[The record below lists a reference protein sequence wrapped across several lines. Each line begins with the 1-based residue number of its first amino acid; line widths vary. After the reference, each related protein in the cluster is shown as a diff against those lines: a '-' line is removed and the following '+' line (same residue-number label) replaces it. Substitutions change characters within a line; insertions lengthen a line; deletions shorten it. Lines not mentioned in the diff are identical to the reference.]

1 MGDDSLTGMFELGDR
16 VAAVTG
22 GGGALCGTMAR
33 ALARAGVKVAVLDVR
48 EDAARQVVDEI
59 VGQGGQALAIGADVL
74 SKESLSAAL
83 AKVLAEFGTVDFLI
97 NGAGGNRPDAT
108 TSAEL
113 SFFDLT
119 EKAVRFCLD
128 LNFLG
133 TFFPC
138 QVFGRHFADKSEGA
152 IVNVASMAGIRP
164 LTRGVAYSAAK
175 AAIANFTQWLAVHMS
190 ENYST
195 NIRVNAIAP
204 GFFLTL
210 QNRYL
215 IWDDKKDKPTPR
227 GQQVVDHTPLKRF
240 GDPEDL
246 IGTLFWLLSPA
257 ARFVHGVV
265 VPVDGGFAAYG
276 GV

>member
-1 MGDDSLTGMFELGDR
+1 MGDDSLVNIFGLRGKLA
-16 VAAVTG
+16 VVTG

-33 ALARAGVKVAVLDVR
+33 ALARAGVKVVVLDLR
-48 EDAARQVVDEI
+48 EDAARQVTDEI
-59 VGQGGQALAIGADVL
+59 VSKGGEALAVAADVL
-74 SKESLSAAL
+74 NKESLSAAL
-83 AKVLAEFGTVDFLI
+83 QRVSAELGAVDFLI

-108 TSAEL
+108 TSSDL
-113 SFFDLT
+113 SFFDLS
-119 EKAVRFCLD
+119 EKAVRFCFD

-138 QVFGRHFADKSEGA
+138 QVFGKHFADQGNGV
-152 IVNVASMAGIRP
+152 IVNIASMAGIRP
-164 LTRGVAYSAAK
+164 LTRGVVYSAAK

-190 ENYST
+190 EHYSKK
-195 NIRVNAIAP
+195 IRVNAIAP

-215 IWDDKKDKPTPR
+215 IWDDKQDKPTPR
-227 GQQVVDHTPLKRF
+227 GQQVLDHTPLRRF

-246 IGTLFWLLSPA
+246 VGTLFWLLSPA
-257 ARFVHGVV
+257 AKFVHGIV
-265 VPVDGGFAAYG
+265 VPVDGGFAAFG